1 MLYYDCKKERRLTTM
16 TYEEYKAELE
26 KLDMA
31 EFLANMS
38 DDYQCWKN
46 ETEWI
51 NKRRLELTQ
60 QAKEAGI
67 I

>member
-1 MLYYDCKKERRLTTM
+1 M

-26 KLDMA
+26 KLDTA

-38 DDYQCWKN
+38 DDYQCWKR

-51 NKRRLELTQ
+51 NKRRLELAQ